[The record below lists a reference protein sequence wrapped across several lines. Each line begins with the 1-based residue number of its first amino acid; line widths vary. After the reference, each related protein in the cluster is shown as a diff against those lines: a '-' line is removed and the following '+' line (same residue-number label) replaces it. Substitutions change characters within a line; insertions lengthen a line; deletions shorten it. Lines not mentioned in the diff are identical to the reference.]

1 MLYVKIGK
9 NCKIF
14 PGAVIGAIPQDMK
27 YSGEVTWV
35 EIGNNTVI
43 RECATVNRGTAA
55 SGKMLTKIGDNCLI
69 MSYAHVAH
77 DCRIGNHVIQ
87 VSYVGLA
94 GETDVDDWAII
105 GGGSLAHQFT
115 RIGMHAMIQGGSKI
129 AKDVPPYALV
139 GRSPLS
145 FCGLNNVGLR
155 RRGFTNEQI
164 DRIRE
169 IYRIIYNSGLNR
181 SDAWPP
187 REESSSTQ
195 ISQPMTSGGY
205 AVVTT
210 AYFPPVEYFM
220 AAAATG
226 ELKVEDS
233 ESYVKQSY
241 RNRCRIYACDGVLS
255 LTVPVCPCI
264 RCGWRQGDKGYADR
278 LFQAVASAA

>member
-1 MLYVKIGK
+1 MMQFSSVHPNAKIAANVEIGPYCYIAENVEIGEGCVIGPHATIFDYVKIGK

-181 SDAWPP
+181 SDACVEVE
-187 REESSSTQ
+187 RE
-195 ISQPMTSGGY
+195 
-205 AVVTT
+205 
-210 AYFPPVEYFM
+210 
-220 AAAATG
+220 
-226 ELKVEDS
+226 
-233 ESYVKQSY
+233 
-241 RNRCRIYACDGVLS
+241 
-255 LTVPVCPCI
+255 VPPCI
-264 RCGWRQGDKGYADR
+264 ERDNILNFIRASKRGIVKYSDLSADD
-278 LFQAVASAA
+278 